1 MSRSKRRPRPSPWQ
15 RSGPSSIPETP
26 ESPNLLHMTPVRVAE
41 WREIYGRIV
50 LERPAPQGRGLRGL
64 GARMAYWF
72 APTRM
77 RLDKIGSAA
86 WKRFDGQ
93 ATVGEVCALL
103 REELG
108 EMVEP
113 AEQRLGHFVLVLR
126 KDGFVAL
133 KEET

>member
-1 MSRSKRRPRPSPWQ
+1 
-15 RSGPSSIPETP
+15 
-26 ESPNLLHMTPVRVAE
+26 
-41 WREIYGRIV
+41 
-50 LERPAPQGRGLRGL
+50 
-64 GARMAYWF
+64 
-72 APTRM
+72 
-77 RLDKIGSAA
+77 
-86 WKRFDGQ
+86 
-93 ATVGEVCALL
+93 VCALL